1 MSLEQIVP
9 RAIEL
14 GGVVLIAV
22 LLVWRIDTRMAGVE
36 KAMYKLERAITKL
49 LWKLEKG

>member
-1 MSLEQIVP
+1 MMDELLP

-22 LLVWRIDTRMAGVE
+22 LLVWRIDVRMAGIE
-36 KAMYKLERAITKL
+36 KAMNKLERAITKL
-49 LWKLEKG
+49 LWRLEKG

>member
-1 MSLEQIVP
+1 MIMDELLP

-22 LLVWRIDTRMAGVE
+22 LLVWRIDVRMAGVE
-36 KAMYKLERAITKL
+36 KAMNKLEKAITKL
-49 LWKLEKG
+49 LWKLEQ